1 MVTFLAEV
9 RIAGRPKINT
19 LIRRDHRA
27 WFWLLSAIAIAGC
40 TPLFP
45 ETFPPTGASPDVKR
59 LSFSMVARNYRCEPS
74 VLAVDREG
82 RSALVRVTVRSEGA
96 RHIFS
101 IPDLEIRRY
110 LEPGKETTVEFLA
123 ERSGI
128 FSFGCTRFPLITPLD
143 HKGKLAIK

>member
-1 MVTFLAEV
+1 MT
-9 RIAGRPKINT
+9 
-19 LIRRDHRA
+19 
-27 WFWLLSAIAIAGC
+27 GC
-40 TPLFP
+40 ANLFP
-45 ETFPPTGASPDVKR
+45 EIFPPTGAPPDVKK

-82 RSALVRVTVRSEGA
+82 RSALVKLTVRSEGA

-101 IPDLEIRRY
+101 IPDFEIRRF

-143 HKGKLAIK
+143 QKGKLAIK